1 MEIHLSK
8 EELAD
13 LKEAVTTHINRLFKD
28 AEAYKKIGAREAQMD
43 CLAEIKKY
51 ESIKKKL

>member
-1 MEIHLSK
+1 MELHLNN

-13 LKEAVTTHINRLFKD
+13 LKNALTTHINRLFKD

-51 ESIKKKL
+51 ESLKKKL

>member
-1 MEIHLSK
+1 MELHLNT

-13 LKEAVTTHINRLFKD
+13 LKNALTTHINRLFKD

-51 ESIKKKL
+51 ESLKKKL

>member
-28 AEAYKKIGAREAQMD
+28 AEAYKKIEAREAQMD

-51 ESIKKKL
+51 ESLKKKL